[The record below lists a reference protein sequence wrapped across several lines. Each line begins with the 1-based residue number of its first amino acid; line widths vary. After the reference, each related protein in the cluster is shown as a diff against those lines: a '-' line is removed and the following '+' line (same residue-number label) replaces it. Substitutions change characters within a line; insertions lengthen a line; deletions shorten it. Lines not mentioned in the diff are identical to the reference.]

1 MDKSIGR
8 YFCIGRPCCCSAR
21 RLPRCRCA
29 CGQFKASE
37 RPRILI
43 LIALGSIRLTGLAQQ
58 LNTLCGNVNF
68 FPMPSPVVCRYERR
82 VGWHLWALYDIGWI
96 HLSFSTAAGGLGDV
110 YVETIEASALA
121 TVKSRTSALLGD
133 WKMPGEGLSLKGRN
147 LESLNG
153 IRRSRSEGLLEIF
166 DFLAPQVGL
175 EPTTLRLTAI
185 QVVSLRP
192 ATY

>member
-1 MDKSIGR
+1 M
-8 YFCIGRPCCCSAR
+8 
-21 RLPRCRCA
+21 
-29 CGQFKASE
+29 
-37 RPRILI
+37 
-43 LIALGSIRLTGLAQQ
+43 
-58 LNTLCGNVNF
+58 
-68 FPMPSPVVCRYERR
+68 
-82 VGWHLWALYDIGWI
+82 
-96 HLSFSTAAGGLGDV
+96 GDV

-175 EPTTLRLTAI
+175 EPTTLRLTA
-185 QVVSLRP
+185 
-192 ATY
+192 